1 MVRTMIV
8 LGVIGGFF
16 FPLRSQYISEVL
28 DYTPAPGQY
37 INATPWGTP
46 ASAQSLVG
54 GLDGTLSLG
63 AFGGTVVFAFEHP
76 VENDPGNPFGVDF
89 TIFGNAAGSWS
100 EPGIVSVMVDE
111 NQNGLPD
118 DTWYELAGS
127 DYFFSGTR
135 HDYRVTYTNPHQ
147 QAAADVAWSD
157 SDGRTGYIFANSFY
171 RQSYYPHPDDFPAV
185 GEDSCTFAGTCLAET
200 LGYDPMGRRISPER
214 AFGYAD
220 NRSGGSAPHT
230 LPDNPYT
237 PEKEHSG
244 GDGFDIDWAVDEQ
257 GRYVNLEAIHFV
269 RVQTG
274 VLAADRALGE
284 LSTEIRGA
292 VDVPPDA
299 SVKGRDEL
307 LVMRQLPDTICGT
320 HFPLEAAVFK
330 KGRLQE
336 DAVITFGTDLEDA
349 RIEKDTLFFHASD
362 EVTITASSGDDPR
375 LTASVH
381 AVLVYDNATGAGETQ
396 YPAAQM
402 QVYPN
407 PAADRIYI
415 EGPDEASLTVYTVTG
430 KRILQPGTVRGG
442 TPVDVS
448 SLPPGV
454 YLLRAEWGEQVCTG
468 RLVKQ

>member
-1 MVRTMIV
+1 MIV
-8 LGVIGGFF
+8 LGVIGGCFG
-16 FPLRSQYISEVL
+16 PLRAQYISEVL
-28 DYTPAPGQY
+28 EYTPAPGQH

-46 ASAQSLVG
+46 ASAQTLVG

-76 VENDPGNPFGVDF
+76 VENDPDNPFGIDF
-89 TIFGNAAGSWS
+89 TIFGNAAGTWS
-100 EPGIVSVMVDE
+100 EPGIVSVMADE

-135 HDYRVTYTNPHQ
+135 HNYRVTYTNPHQ
-147 QAAADVAWSD
+147 ESAADVAWSD
-157 SDGRTGYIFANSFY
+157 RDGHTGYIFANSFY
-171 RQSYYPHPDDFPAV
+171 RQPYYPRPDDFPAV
-185 GEDSCTFAGTCLAET
+185 GEDSCTVTGTRLAQT
-200 LGYDPMGRRISPER
+200 LGYDPMGRRISHGR

-220 NRSGGSAPHT
+220 NRPGGSAPYT

-244 GDGFDIDWAVDEQ
+244 GDGFDMDWAVDEQ
-257 GRYVNLEAIHFV
+257 GRYVTLEAIHFV

-292 VDVPPDA
+292 VDVAPDP
-299 SVKGRDEL
+299 SVKGRDML
-307 LVMRQLPDTICGT
+307 LVMRHLPDTIRGT
-320 HFPLEAAVFK
+320 HFPLEAVLFK
-330 KGRLQE
+330 KGRLQKE
-336 DAVITFGTDLEDA
+336 AGITFETDPEEV
-349 RIEKDTLFFHASD
+349 RVENDTLFFHSSG
-362 EVTITASSGDDPR
+362 EVTVTAASGADPR
-375 LTASVH
+375 LTATGN
-381 AVLVYDNATGAGETQ
+381 AVLVYDNATGAGEAK

-407 PAADRIYI
+407 PAADRIWI
-415 EGPDEASLTVYTVTG
+415 KGPAEASLAVYTLTG

-454 YLLRAEWGEQVCTG
+454 YLLRAEWGGHVFTG

>member
-8 LGVIGGFF
+8 LGVISGWFG
-16 FPLRSQYISEVL
+16 PLQAQYISEVL
-28 DYTPAPGQY
+28 EYTPAPGQY
-37 INATPWGTP
+37 INETPWGTP
-46 ASAQSLVG
+46 ASAQTLVG

-63 AFGGTVVFAFEHP
+63 AFGGTVVFSFEHP
-76 VENDPGNPFGVDF
+76 VENDPDNPFGVDF
-89 TIFGNAAGSWS
+89 TIFGNAAGTWS
-100 EPGIVSVMVDE
+100 EPGIVSVMADE

-127 DYFFSGTR
+127 DYFFYGTR

-147 QAAADVAWSD
+147 EEAADVAWSD
-157 SDGRTGYIFANSFY
+157 NDGGTDYLFANSFY
-171 RQSYYPHPDDFPAV
+171 RQPYYPRPADFPAV
-185 GEDSCTFAGTCLAET
+185 GEDSCTFTATCLAET

-257 GRYVNLEAIHFV
+257 GRYVTLEAIHFV

-274 VLAADRALGE
+274 VLGADRALGE

-292 VDVPPDA
+292 VDVSPDA
-299 SVKGRDEL
+299 SVTGRDEL
-307 LVMRQLPDTICGT
+307 LVMRRLPDTIRGT
-320 HFPLEAAVFK
+320 RFPLEAAVFK
-330 KGRLQE
+330 KGRLQK
-336 DAVITFGTDLEDA
+336 DAGITFRTDLEEV
-349 RIEKDTLFFHASD
+349 RVENDTLFFHSPG
-362 EVTITASSGDDPR
+362 EVTITAESGDDPR
-375 LTASVH
+375 LTATGS
-381 AVLVYDNATGAGETQ
+381 AVLVYDSLTGAGEAQ
-396 YPAAQM
+396 YPAARM

-407 PAADRIYI
+407 PATDRIYI
-415 EGPDEASLTVYTVTG
+415 KGPAEASLAIYTVTG
-430 KRILQPGTVRGG
+430 KRIFQPGAVRGG

-454 YLLRAEWGEQVCTG
+454 YLLRAEWGEQVSTG